1 MVTAQMITRASGRA
15 FRFDVRLTWAAVVVV
30 CGVSFGCDKATLLGP
45 IGSSI
50 SLSAGSQVVPP
61 GGSTELTAVLLE
73 NSGQPVPNGTTVR
86 FTTSLGRIEPIEAQT
101 RNGVATAMFVAGNE
115 SGTAEVRALSG
126 LASAPGSNTS
136 TTPTPTPTTPTTP
149 GTGTPTTPT
158 TPTTATPST
167 STSAG
172 NVVRILVGA
181 AGAQSITMSSTPST
195 VSPAGS
201 SVEISAFVND
211 TNGNRLPG
219 VPVTFST
226 SRGTVN
232 PTIANTDGNG
242 VARTTLTASE
252 GATVT
257 ARVGQQTAT
266 LDVRQSAVTS
276 FSLAVDPSSPAAGQ
290 PIRLTITPGAVA
302 ATPAPGGGT
311 QTPAAPTTGPAPRV
325 TVNWGDGSS
334 EDIGI
339 VAAARSVTHTYAAA
353 GFYTITA
360 TGVSPEGETF
370 STAIPVTVAQQPPV
384 QVTAQPTSGNLA
396 TTFSFTITP
405 TTGALIQSVRINY
418 GDGSEDNLGA
428 VSTQTVRQHTYSS
441 VGQKTVTVTQTETN
455 GRITIATVT
464 VTVTN

>member
-1 MVTAQMITRASGRA
+1 MRTAFVLLCA
-15 FRFDVRLTWAAVVVV
+15 
-30 CGVSFGCDKATLLGP
+30 VSFGCDKATLLGP

-50 SLSAGSQVVPP
+50 SLTSASQVVPP
-61 GGSTELTAVLLE
+61 GGSTQLTAILLE

-86 FTTSLGRIEPIEAQT
+86 FTTSLGRIDPFEAQT
-101 RNGVATAMFVAGNE
+101 RNGVATAMFVAGND
-115 SGTAEVRALSG
+115 SGTAEIRAISG
-126 LASAPGSNTS
+126 LAAAPGTNTSATPTPSAPGA
-136 TTPTPTPTTPTTP
+136 PAAPGAP
-149 GTGTPTTPT
+149 GTPAAPPAAAASPT
-158 TPTTATPST
+158 S

-181 AGAQSITMSSTPST
+181 AGAQALTLSATPST

-201 SVEISAFVND
+201 SVEVAAFVTD

-226 SRGTVN
+226 TRGTLN
-232 PTIANTDGNG
+232 PNVATTDGDG
-242 VARTTLTASE
+242 VAKTSLTASE
-252 GATVT
+252 AATVT
-257 ARVGQQTAT
+257 ARVGSQTAT
-266 LDVRQSAVTS
+266 LEVRASTVAS
-276 FSLAVDPSSPAAGQ
+276 FTLAVAPTNPAAGQ
-290 PIRLTITPGAVA
+290 PISLTITPA
-302 ATPAPGGGT
+302 ANT
-311 QTPAAPTTGPAPRV
+311 AARV
-325 TVNWGDGSS
+325 RVNWGDGSS
-334 EDIGI
+334 EDIGV

-360 TGVSPEGETF
+360 TGVSADGETF
-370 STAIPVTVAQQPPV
+370 SNATPVTVAQQPPV

-396 TTFSFTITP
+396 TSFSFTITP
-405 TTGALIQSVRINY
+405 TTGALISSIVINY

-428 VSTQTVRQHTYSS
+428 ISTQTVRQHTYTT